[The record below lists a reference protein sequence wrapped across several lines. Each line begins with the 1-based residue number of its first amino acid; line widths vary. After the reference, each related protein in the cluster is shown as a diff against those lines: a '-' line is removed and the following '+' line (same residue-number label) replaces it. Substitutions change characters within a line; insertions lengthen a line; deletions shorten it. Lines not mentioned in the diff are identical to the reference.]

1 MINEDDSCSIYLHI
15 ECKTEKVGSVGSS
28 KAGSCLK
35 EFPSIG
41 AKLPRALCISCQVSR
56 DGGAEAPGCGDPR
69 EGQGTSSSSDIKAQ
83 GNLVPHRARQI

>member
-1 MINEDDSCSIYLHI
+1 MLYLHI

-35 EFPSIG
+35 EFLSTG
-41 AKLPRALCISCQVSR
+41 AKLLRALCISCQVSR

-69 EGQGTSSSSDIKAQ
+69 GQGTSSSSDIKAQ
-83 GNLVPHRARQI
+83 GSLVHHRARQI